1 MSISLIARYK
11 ACDVDFVPSG
21 SHIEWFRSAAP
32 VQVLNGSCHHFMK
45 RVQKRYWTIGLQFR
59 RISVYEWKRG
69 WTGSEIQGSG
79 NEATCRGLVSLSLFI
94 V

>member
-1 MSISLIARYK
+1 
-11 ACDVDFVPSG
+11 
-21 SHIEWFRSAAP
+21 
-32 VQVLNGSCHHFMK
+32 MK

-69 WTGSEIQGSG
+69 WTGSEIQEGSG